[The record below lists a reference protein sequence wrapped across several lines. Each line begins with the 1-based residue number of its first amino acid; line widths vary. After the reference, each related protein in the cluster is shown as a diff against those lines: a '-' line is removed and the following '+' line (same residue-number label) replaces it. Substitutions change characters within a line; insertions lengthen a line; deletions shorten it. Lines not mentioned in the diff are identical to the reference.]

1 MESHMTIDQIWEN
14 IKTSI
19 MLKKSCSNDTVDK
32 KNHNNR
38 AVGNKTI
45 INILTISFVRAF
57 RGLGLNESVPSSYKR
72 VQEVTRKPKAR
83 KRKEEEE
90 KNLANHIFFFFIFL
104 IEINGHP

>member
-1 MESHMTIDQIWEN
+1 MIQL
-14 IKTSI
+14 IK
-19 MLKKSCSNDTVDK
+19 K
-32 KNHNNR
+32 HNNR

-57 RGLGLNESVPSSYKR
+57 RGLGLNESVPSSYNR

-90 KNLANHIFFFFIFL
+90 KKPGQTYLLFFIFL

>member
-1 MESHMTIDQIWEN
+1 MGSHMTIDQIWEN

-32 KNHNNR
+32 KTHNNR

-57 RGLGLNESVPSSYKR
+57 RGLGLNESVPSSYNR

-90 KNLANHIFFFFIFL
+90 KKPGQPYLLFFHFSY
-104 IEINGHP
+104 